1 MSGFRARGPHDP
13 ATQDARPG
21 NSGRTIPP
29 PDGKYYTTWQE
40 FQEAF
45 RLRFVPEIAIT
56 LVRKEL
62 GDMKFKRGEDILRFN
77 NRYAELLGMLNLK
90 TSITRNDALYDGY
103 VAKFPET
110 LQAQIVISARMQKKL
125 APTLPFTLEDA
136 MELVAE
142 AYAEGGRPSGTGSLQ
157 VTAPRPSQDT
167 GGPQPMDLS
176 LAKSSSIACYRCK
189 GIGHIAKGCAT
200 PDTRDRGSYKD
211 RKDRREH
218 KEEKERKG
226 KGDPRKGGKKGGG
239 QQRINVVDEKEAAEK
254 KTKDDDSDS
263 SSSSDGEELKGKW

>member
-1 MSGFRARGPHDP
+1 MPYSCRYSSITESRQGISRSTTILRTSTIEKVKIDKSRIVLLSGKQCCCGETEAAWLERRD
-13 ATQDARPG
+13 R
-21 NSGRTIPP
+21 IPP

-77 NRYAELLGMLNLK
+77 NHYAELLGMLNLK

-110 LQAQIVISARMQKKL
+110 LQAQIVVSARMQKKL

-142 AYAEGGRPSGTGSLQ
+142 AYAEGGRPNGTGSLQ
-157 VTAPRPSQDT
+157 ITAPRPLQDT

-176 LAKSSSIACYRCK
+176 SLAKPPPF
-189 GIGHIAKGCAT
+189 G
-200 PDTRDRGSYKD
+200 
-211 RKDRREH
+211 
-218 KEEKERKG
+218 
-226 KGDPRKGGKKGGG
+226 
-239 QQRINVVDEKEAAEK
+239 
-254 KTKDDDSDS
+254 
-263 SSSSDGEELKGKW
+263 